1 MNPEQIDLDALVDTF
16 ASEWLRLGES
26 QLATEIVADPVLVLG
41 PEGTAPVPRSA
52 FLAAV
57 TARSKAVKDSAD
69 SITTLAGAS
78 THSLGDRMVLA
89 TISWNFSS
97 GDTTTT
103 LVSATSSCSGT
114 VPTHCAVWPTCRE
127 PTSLTTWID
136 DPPFRPRIECA
147 AD

>member
-1 MNPEQIDLDALVDTF
+1 MVNPEQIDLDALVDTF

-57 TARSKAVKDSAD
+57 TARSKTVKDSAD

-78 THSLGDRMVLA
+78 AHSLGDRMVLA
-89 TISWNFSS
+89 TISWNLSS
-97 GDTTTT
+97 GDATTTT
-103 LVSATSSCSGT
+103 LVSDFLLQ
-114 VPTHCAVWPTCRE
+114 RE
-127 PTSLTTWID
+127 GPHPL
-136 DPPFRPRIECA
+136 RCVAYLPRTNVLDHLE
-147 AD
+147 

>member
-1 MNPEQIDLDALVDTF
+1 MNPEQIGLDALVDTF

-26 QLATEIVADPVLVLG
+26 QLATQIVADPVLVLG

-78 THSLGDRMVLA
+78 AHSLGDRMVLA
-89 TISWNFSS
+89 TISWSFSH

-103 LVSATSSCSGT
+103 LVSDFLLQ
-114 VPTHCAVWPTCRE
+114 RE
-127 PTSLTTWID
+127 GPHPL
-136 DPPFRPRIECA
+136 RCVAYLPRTNVLDHLE
-147 AD
+147 

>member
-1 MNPEQIDLDALVDTF
+1 LVNPEQIDLDALVDTF

-78 THSLGDRMVLA
+78 AHSLGDRMVLA

-103 LVSATSSCSGT
+103 LVSDFLLQRDGPHPLRCVAY
-114 VPTHCAVWPTCRE
+114 
-127 PTSLTTWID
+127 L
-136 DPPFRPRIECA
+136 PRTNIL
-147 AD
+147 DHLD

>member
-26 QLATEIVADPVLVLG
+26 QLATQIVADPVLVLG

-78 THSLGDRMVLA
+78 VHSLGDRMVLA
-89 TISWNFSS
+89 TISWNLSS
-97 GDTTTT
+97 GDATTTT
-103 LVSATSSCSGT
+103 LVSDFLLQ
-114 VPTHCAVWPTCRE
+114 RE
-127 PTSLTTWID
+127 GPHPL
-136 DPPFRPRIECA
+136 RCVAYLPRTNVLDHLE
-147 AD
+147 

>member
-1 MNPEQIDLDALVDTF
+1 MNPERIDLDALVNTF

-26 QLATEIVADPVLVLG
+26 QLATQIVADPVLVLG

-69 SITTLAGAS
+69 SITTLTGAS
-78 THSLGDRMVLA
+78 AHSLGDRMVVA

-103 LVSATSSCSGT
+103 LVSDFLLQRDGPHPLRCVAY
-114 VPTHCAVWPTCRE
+114 
-127 PTSLTTWID
+127 L
-136 DPPFRPRIECA
+136 PRTNIL
-147 AD
+147 DHLD